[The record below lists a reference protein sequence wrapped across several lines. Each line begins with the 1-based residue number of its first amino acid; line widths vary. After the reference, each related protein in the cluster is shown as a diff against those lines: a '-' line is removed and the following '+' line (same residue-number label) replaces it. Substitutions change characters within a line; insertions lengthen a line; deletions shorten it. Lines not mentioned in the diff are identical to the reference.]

1 MTRPARGF
9 GLALDGAGN
18 YERFMT
24 GRFLF
29 LAILGFASASGSF
42 GGEALKLSGLD
53 GKDVAPL
60 DAEGKK
66 AAVIFFISPYCP
78 TSNTFTPEMNAI
90 AKQFEADFAFRFV
103 HSDRTV
109 TEADRKQ
116 HAAMMEIVAP
126 VLTDADQALAKRLQ
140 AKTTPEVVVV
150 GPDEKLLYQG
160 RINDLYL
167 GPTKRQREVKTHDLR
182 DALAAIREGRPVTNP
197 RTEAMGCGIV
207 IAP

>member
-1 MTRPARGF
+1 MSR
-9 GLALDGAGN
+9 
-18 YERFMT
+18 RF
-24 GRFLF
+24 FF
-29 LAILGFASASGSF
+29 LAILASSFVSVGF
-42 GGEALKLSGLD
+42 GGEPLRLKGID
-53 GKDVAPL
+53 GKDLSPL
-60 DAEGKK
+60 DSEGKK

-90 AKQFEADFAFRFV
+90 VKEFEADFAFRFV

-140 AKTTPEVVVV
+140 AKTTPEVVVA
-150 GPDEKLLYQG
+150 GPDEKILYQG

-167 GPTKRQREVKTHDLR
+167 GPTKRQREVKNHDLR